1 MKNYFDGF
9 YEIIHKNSVKRRRM
23 ISLLLVLSMFVSS
36 GVLWELHDTVIT
48 MVNED
53 EPLCGI
59 DEHTH
64 TDECYEKVLICGLEE
79 NDEHTHTDECYEKV
93 LKCSLEEHVHASL
106 CYTDD
111 EELPDDN
118 VTAENNDSNIVAIDL
133 PEEESE
139 EQMLSE
145 MGNEEFGPLSFDGQT
160 LMSLDGEPDPANP
173 VPLNTTIDNI
183 AKGIKFTLFDYGNND
198 LEGGTNS
205 YDIRYVDNEWVHNR
219 YKDVGINSGRDPDK
233 DIMFFAYG
241 TPAFTGTPTIDDDDG
256 KDYNEYRRIVG
267 SDGHLNP
274 SKNNYSGDYNVWDG
288 YAISGNR
295 PVQGIVNNKLAN
307 GYPTIT
313 GSNHSLEYLFSTV
326 VSDDQKEYKSVY
338 PNVNHLLQVD
348 EKGHLYYNSDLN
360 YAYYNQDT
368 HDFTVYN
375 TTFDIIND
383 NHHYG
388 TDINP
393 KTGETYASAIP
404 AEEFNAETNNGNKNP
419 GFKIGF
425 FPFDEYD
432 YTKRDPN
439 FDTKND
445 TYDHHF
451 GMTMEAKF
459 TNTKPNDNNKVA
471 DDPVV
476 FKYSGDDDMW
486 VFVDDKLV
494 LDIGGIHEPTGGM
507 IDFTNGLVWVQDNA
521 YGKPLSEVKN
531 EVKKIIGWSGD
542 DDAYEAKWEKIS
554 KPIGINT
561 ESTSTDSVNR
571 WVVKSLS
578 SYYDNSDAKKC
589 SAQDGETHTIKM
601 FYLERGGCY
610 SNLAMEINLP
620 TVKPL
625 TIMKSID
632 DQEPFEYSKNE
643 YEFEVW
649 KLENDGTYTLVNLG
663 TSAVPKTSVR
673 VKPGER
679 VDIPDLPAENKY
691 RVVEKGVD
699 PNVISSVHIK
709 ATEAT
714 DKKAILEETF
724 NGGYG
729 DIGFSG
735 NGFYDLNSFNIY
747 EFKNTIH
754 KESTNLKVTKNWSDG
769 YANHPDA
776 KVLFKLNQTDSKTG
790 QTKRVAYDKKMTF
803 VINKDTNWSY
813 QFENLP
819 KRYGDHVYT
828 YSVEETNVPSS
839 YKAVYGK
846 DQNGDLT
853 ITNTSINDV
862 DIYVKKNWKNTNDLN
877 SKSVDVT
884 LKRLVSNSVGNDS
897 TTLRINLRD
906 ARSDK
911 DYNQNPTN
919 NIIKT
924 ITVDNVYVGG
934 SVEFSLDLPEGVT
947 YYNWD
952 YKDGNGKNTYYKVTD
967 GLELT
972 QLDDKYF
979 EVSNLQSGENVIDI
993 KVNTDAAVDDLL
1005 LLHHTFTKVLNGWKP
1020 QGGTQVINSGTVTYA
1035 KNDAILVQNRDATS
1049 DGVKLYL
1056 DPAQFK
1062 VNKTYTFSVYVYYDK
1077 RYNYSTHQD
1086 DEPDNPDTSTF
1097 VMTFNDG
1104 LANNTSYHRV
1114 TQQSVTRG
1122 NWTQLTGTFTIPT
1135 DIDPYGMYLL
1145 IETEGGQD
1153 YPKSFRMDEFV
1164 AVEGY
1169 KKISVTQQS
1178 GTENY
1183 IDGGG
1188 IVTIQNNNDTLYNVT
1203 FDNLDNWHTDH
1214 FNRLN
1219 SSAEIQKGTA
1229 NGNHMVVYNRSNH
1242 DYAGAQ
1248 LKMNRL
1254 IPGVKFRIRGAVQGN
1269 GEGSAQKMHIS
1280 FNSINKKPG
1289 GGDYSN
1295 LTNITNSKEPLI
1307 IVEGN
1312 EKYKWTDYDLTF
1324 DVPLHADK
1332 NNMYIYF
1339 ETPNGE
1345 NDYGSFRI
1353 RPFTITPVQP
1363 ALTEEI
1369 IGYTL
1374 ANQGVN
1380 GIYTSNYNAYDID
1393 INADTATNPI
1403 HYTNFTED
1411 TGWSRNTTLNS
1422 GNNWKANWT
1431 KTDLNEV
1438 EGKRYIYYIEE
1449 TAVNDG
1455 NKVIAIT
1462 NANDHKSG
1470 EANDYLVTYS
1480 GNDVAANDENNPILI
1495 TNEYIWYKL
1504 PATGGSGT
1512 GRIYFLGGIFTAI
1525 GIISGSALYRRKR
1538 RRV

>member
-111 EELPDDN
+111 EELPDDD

-145 MGNEEFGPLSFDGQT
+145 MENAEFRSLSLNDSAVMALAG
-160 LMSLDGEPDPANP
+160 DPANP

-198 LEGGTNS
+198 LEGSTNN
-205 YDIRYVDNEWVHNR
+205 YDIRWVANENEENGGHWEHSR
-219 YKDVGINSGRDPDK
+219 IKKAGINTDRNPDD

-241 TPAFTGTPTIDDDDG
+241 TPAFTGTPTINDDEG
-256 KDYNEYRRIVG
+256 KDYNVYRRIVG
-267 SDGHLNP
+267 PDGHLNP

-288 YAISGNR
+288 HSISGNR
-295 PVQGIVNNKLAN
+295 PVQGIVNNKLVN

-313 GSNHSLEYLFSTV
+313 GSNHSLDYLFSTV
-326 VSDDQKEYKSVY
+326 VSDAQQEYKSVY

-368 HDFTVYN
+368 HNFTVYD

-388 TDINP
+388 TDIDP
-393 KTGETYASAIP
+393 KTGETYASVIP
-404 AEEFNAETNNGNKNP
+404 AEEFNAQTNNGNKDP

-459 TNTKPNDNNKVA
+459 TNTKPNDNNNVA

-507 IDFTNGLVWVQDNA
+507 IDFTNGIVWVQDNE
-521 YGKPLSEVKN
+521 YGKKLSDVKN
-531 EVKKIIGWSGD
+531 EVKTIIGWSGTE
-542 DDAYEAKWEKIS
+542 AEYEDKWDKIS

-561 ESTSTDSVNR
+561 ASTSTDSVNR

-649 KLENDGTYTLVNLG
+649 KLENDGSYTLVNLG
-663 TSAVPKTSVR
+663 TTDDPKTSVR

-714 DKKAILEETF
+714 DKDAIMEETF

-747 EFKNTIH
+747 EFKNTIQ

-769 YANHPDA
+769 NASHPDA

-790 QTKRVAYDKKMTF
+790 QTKRISYDRKMTF
-803 VINKDTNWSY
+803 VIDKNTNWSY

-828 YSVEETNVPSS
+828 YSVEETNVPSG
-839 YKAVYGK
+839 YKAMYGK

-853 ITNTSINDV
+853 ITNMSINDV
-862 DIYVKKNWKNTNDLN
+862 NIHVKKNWKNTNDLN

-884 LKRLVSNSVGNDS
+884 LKRKVSNSGGNPP
-897 TTLRINLRD
+897 TKLKINLRD

-911 DYNQNPTN
+911 DYNQNPIN

-947 YYNWD
+947 YYSQDND
-952 YKDGNGKNTYYKVTD
+952 YGKKYYKTSSAA
-967 GLELT
+967 LELT
-972 QLDDKYF
+972 KLDDTYF
-979 EVSNLQSGENVIDI
+979 EVSNLQPVEGENINVIDI
-993 KVNTDAAVDDLL
+993 KVSTDAAVDDLL
-1005 LLHHTFTKVLNGWKP
+1005 VVHHSFTKMLDGWERHGIPEKTDGDLNFI
-1020 QGGTQVINSGTVTYA
+1020 TSGQSAYA
-1035 KNDAILVQNRDATS
+1035 KNDGLYVRGRTNTWNGA
-1049 DGVKLYL
+1049 KLYL
-1056 DPAQFK
+1056 DPAKFK
-1062 VNKTYTFSVYVYYDK
+1062 VGHEYTFSVYVKYDDV
-1077 RYNYSTHQD
+1077 SD
-1086 DEPDNPDTSTF
+1086 LPDKANF

-1104 LANNTSYHRV
+1104 LENGNSSYHRV
-1114 TQQSVTRG
+1114 ALKTVSKG
-1122 NWTQLTGTFTIPT
+1122 NWTQLTGIITIP
-1135 DIDPYGMYLL
+1135 IDVNPYGMFLV
-1145 IETEGGQD
+1145 IETEGD
-1153 YPKSFRMDEFV
+1153 DSKTLPYRMDEFV
-1164 AVEGY
+1164 AVEG
-1169 KKISVTQQS
+1169 KNDISVDEGS
-1178 GTENY
+1178 
-1183 IDGGG
+1183 G
-1188 IVTIQNNNDTLYNVT
+1188 IVNVIPLIYSDQFGRNDYNGWSSKGSATLSLNNYNNDYYILAS
-1203 FDNLDNWHTDH
+1203 D
-1214 FNRLN
+1214 R
-1219 SSAEIQKGTA
+1219 
-1229 NGNHMVVYNRSNH
+1229 GNESDGIMKPVP
-1242 DYAGAQ
+1242 
-1248 LKMNRL
+1248 LL
-1254 IPGVKFRIRGAVQGN
+1254 IPGKRYRFMADLSGNSDSGDHKYLLSIDKISLDPDKEGDAAKWTNFKNIGETNRVTGYTWGSIDSVYTIPSEAIQDQMYLYYETRQGSDDKSQFRLW
-1269 GEGSAQKMHIS
+1269 
-1280 FNSINKKPG
+1280 NSRV
-1289 GGDYSN
+1289 
-1295 LTNITNSKEPLI
+1295 SKEIDSLP
-1307 IVEGN
+1307 
-1312 EKYKWTDYDLTF
+1312 
-1324 DVPLHADK
+1324 
-1332 NNMYIYF
+1332 
-1339 ETPNGE
+1339 
-1345 NDYGSFRI
+1345 
-1353 RPFTITPVQP
+1353 
-1363 ALTEEI
+1363 EI
-1369 IGYTL
+1369 HGYTL
-1374 ANQGVN
+1374 SDGM
-1380 GIYTSNYNAYDID
+1380 YTSNNNSYGINVYDY
-1393 INADTATNPI
+1393 TATNPI
-1403 HYTNFTED
+1403 HYDDFTDDNWSKTISLNATNE
-1411 TGWSRNTTLNS
+1411 
-1422 GNNWKANWT
+1422 WKANWT
-1431 KTDLNEV
+1431 KENLNEV
-1438 EGKRYIYYIEE
+1438 EGNRYIYYIEE
-1449 TAVNDG
+1449 TAVHDG

-1462 NANDHKSG
+1462 NASDHKSG
-1470 EANDYLVTYS
+1470 EADDYLVTYS

-1525 GIISGSALYRRKR
+1525 GILSGSVLYRRKR

>member
-79 NDEHTHTDECYEKV
+79 NEEHTHTDECYEKV

-111 EELPDDN
+111 EELPDDD

-145 MGNEEFGPLSFDGQT
+145 MENAEFRSLSLNDSAVTALAG
-160 LMSLDGEPDPANP
+160 DPANP

-198 LEGGTNS
+198 LEGSTNN
-205 YDIRYVDNEWVHNR
+205 YDIRWVADENDENGGHWEHSR
-219 YKDVGINSGRDPDK
+219 IKKAGINTDRNPDE

-241 TPAFTGTPTIDDDDG
+241 TPAFTGTPTINDDEG
-256 KDYNEYRRIVG
+256 KDYNVYRRIVG
-267 SDGHLNP
+267 PDGHLNP

-288 YAISGNR
+288 HSISGNR

-313 GSNHSLEYLFSTV
+313 GSNHSLDYLFNTN
-326 VSDDQKEYKSVY
+326 VSDYKSVY
-338 PNVNHLLQVD
+338 TDVNHLLQVD
-348 EKGHLYYNSDLN
+348 TNGHLYYNSDLN

-368 HDFTVYN
+368 HNFTVYD

-393 KTGETYASAIP
+393 KTGETFASAIP
-404 AEEFNAETNNGNKNP
+404 AEEFNAETNNGNKDP

-459 TNTKPNDNNKVA
+459 TNTKPNDNNNVA

-507 IDFTNGLVWVQDNA
+507 IDFTNGIVWVQDNE
-521 YGKPLSEVKN
+521 YGKKLSDVKN
-531 EVKKIIGWSGD
+531 EVKTIIGWSGTE
-542 DDAYEAKWEKIS
+542 AEYEDKWDKIS

-561 ESTSTDSVNR
+561 ASTSTDSVNR
-571 WVVKSLS
+571 WVVKSLA
-578 SYYDNSDAKKC
+578 SYYDSSDTKKC

-632 DQEPFEYSKNE
+632 DHEPFEYSKNE

-649 KLENDGTYTLVNLG
+649 KLENDGSYTLVNLG

-673 VKPGER
+673 VKPGKR

-714 DKKAILEETF
+714 DKDAILEETF

-747 EFKNTIH
+747 EFKNTIQ
-754 KESTNLKVTKNWSDG
+754 KEFTNLKVTKNWSDG
-769 YANHPDA
+769 NANHPDA

-790 QTKRVAYDKKMTF
+790 QTKRVSYDRKMTF
-803 VINKDTNWSY
+803 VIDKNTNWSY

-828 YSVEETNVPSS
+828 YSVEETNVPSG
-839 YKAVYGK
+839 YKAMYGK

-853 ITNTSINDV
+853 ITNMSINDV
-862 DIYVKKNWKNTNDLN
+862 NIHVMKNWKNTNDLN

-884 LKRLVSNSVGNDS
+884 LKRKVSNSGGNP
-897 TTLRINLRD
+897 TTKLKINLRD

-911 DYNQNPTN
+911 DYNQNPIN

-947 YYNWD
+947 YYSQDND
-952 YKDGNGKNTYYKVTD
+952 YGKKYYKTSSEA
-967 GLELT
+967 LELT
-972 QLDDKYF
+972 KLDDTYF

-993 KVNTDAAVDDLL
+993 KVSTDAAVDDLL
-1005 LLHHTFTKVLNGWKP
+1005 VVHHSFTKMLDGWERHGIPEKTDGDLNLI
-1020 QGGTQVINSGTVTYA
+1020 TSGQSAYA
-1035 KNDAILVQNRDATS
+1035 KNDGVLVRGRTDAWN
-1049 DGVKLYL
+1049 GAKLYL
-1056 DPAQFK
+1056 DPAKFK
-1062 VNKTYTFSVYVYYDK
+1062 VGHEYTFSVYVKYDDSSAPA
-1077 RYNYSTHQD
+1077 NS
-1086 DEPDNPDTSTF
+1086 NF
-1097 VMTFNDG
+1097 IMTFNDG
-1104 LANNTSYHRV
+1104 LEQNSSFHHLKVQNV
-1114 TQQSVTRG
+1114 KRG
-1122 NWTQLTGTFTIPT
+1122 QWTQITGNVTIPVNVN
-1135 DIDPYGMYLL
+1135 PYGMFLV
-1145 IETEGGQD
+1145 IETESD
-1153 YPKSFRMDEFV
+1153 TMPYRMDEFV
-1164 AVEGY
+1164 AVEGN
-1169 KKISVTQQS
+1169 KGISVDSDGNVSVTS
-1178 GTENY
+1178 ENY
-1183 IDGGG
+1183 VLYDALDNSLGGAWFTMGGATVEASGHNFMIVHPRENTRYSGIERRLPNLVPGNDYYFKLDFRRIDGYDKPRVVLTINYQDATGTVYKSLFNTSG
-1188 IVTIQNNNDTLYNVT
+1188 DFDSNSTYATHGVVYHIPETADPSTIRVYVESMYDNTSYTYGVNSFAIKDVSDKPGYTKSVDSDGKVTYTTTYNVYGI
-1203 FDNLDNWHTDH
+1203 N
-1214 FNRLN
+1214 
-1219 SSAEIQKGTA
+1219 
-1229 NGNHMVVYNRSNH
+1229 VY
-1242 DYAGAQ
+1242 DY
-1248 LKMNRL
+1248 
-1254 IPGVKFRIRGAVQGN
+1254 
-1269 GEGSAQKMHIS
+1269 
-1280 FNSINKKPG
+1280 
-1289 GGDYSN
+1289 
-1295 LTNITNSKEPLI
+1295 
-1307 IVEGN
+1307 
-1312 EKYKWTDYDLTF
+1312 
-1324 DVPLHADK
+1324 
-1332 NNMYIYF
+1332 
-1339 ETPNGE
+1339 
-1345 NDYGSFRI
+1345 
-1353 RPFTITPVQP
+1353 
-1363 ALTEEI
+1363 
-1369 IGYTL
+1369 
-1374 ANQGVN
+1374 
-1380 GIYTSNYNAYDID
+1380 
-1393 INADTATNPI
+1393 TATNPI
-1403 HYTNFTED
+1403 HYDDFTD
-1411 TGWSRNTTLNS
+1411 DNWSRNTTLNS

-1431 KTDLNEV
+1431 KNDLNEV
-1438 EGKRYIYYIEE
+1438 AGKRYIYYIEE
-1449 TAVNDG
+1449 TAVHDG

-1462 NANDHKSG
+1462 NASDHKSG
-1470 EANDYLVTYS
+1470 EADDYLVTYS

-1525 GIISGSALYRRKR
+1525 GIISGSVLYRRKR

>member
-111 EELPDDN
+111 EELPDDD

-145 MGNEEFGPLSFDGQT
+145 MENEEFGPLSFDGQT

-205 YDIRYVDNEWVHNR
+205 YDIRWVANENDENGGHWEHSR
-219 YKDVGINSGRDPDK
+219 IKKVGINSGRNPDD

-241 TPAFTGTPTIDDDDG
+241 TPAFTGTLKTDDDNN
-256 KDYNEYRRIVG
+256 DYNKYQRET
-267 SDGHLNP
+267 P

-295 PVQGIVNNKLAN
+295 PVQGIVNNKLVD

-313 GSNHSLEYLFSTV
+313 GSNHSLDYLFSTV

-338 PNVNHLLQVD
+338 TDVNHLLQVD
-348 EKGHLYYNSDLN
+348 TNGHLYYNSDLN

-368 HDFTVYN
+368 HNFTVYD
-375 TTFDIIND
+375 TTFRIINED
-383 NHHYG
+383 HHYG
-388 TDINP
+388 TDPIPGNSAKTYNEFEKENKRGDYNP
-393 KTGETYASAIP
+393 E
-404 AEEFNAETNNGNKNP
+404 
-419 GFKIGF
+419 FKIGF

-432 YTKRDPN
+432 YSKRDPN
-439 FDTKND
+439 YNTKND

-459 TNTKPNDNNKVA
+459 NNTKPNDNNNVA

-531 EVKKIIGWSGD
+531 EVKTIIGWSGT
-542 DDAYEAKWEKIS
+542 DDAYKTKWEKIS

-699 PNVISSVHIK
+699 PNIISSVHIK

-714 DKKAILEETF
+714 DKDAIMEETF
-724 NGGYG
+724 NGSYG

-754 KESTNLKVTKNWSDG
+754 KEFTNLKVTKNWSDG
-769 YANHPDA
+769 NANHPDA

-790 QTKRVAYDKKMTF
+790 QTKRVSYDKKMTF
-803 VINKDTNWSY
+803 VIDKNTNWSY

-828 YSVEETNVPSS
+828 YSVEETNVPSG
-839 YKAVYGK
+839 YKAMYGK

-884 LKRLVSNSVGNDS
+884 LKRLVSNSEGNPS
-897 TTLRINLRD
+897 TSLTINLRD

-924 ITVDNVYVGG
+924 INVSNVYVGG

-972 QLDDKYF
+972 KLDDKYF

-993 KVNTDAAVDDLL
+993 KVSTDAAVDDLL
-1005 LLHHTFTKVLNGWKP
+1005 VVHHSFTKMLDGWERHGIPEKTDGDLNFI
-1020 QGGTQVINSGTVTYA
+1020 TSGQSAYA
-1035 KNDAILVQNRDATS
+1035 KNDGLYVRGRTDAWN
-1049 DGVKLYL
+1049 GAKLYL
-1056 DPAQFK
+1056 DPAKFK
-1062 VNKTYTFSVYVYYDK
+1062 VGHEYTFSVYVKYD
-1077 RYNYSTHQD
+1077 NNTGAPANS
-1086 DEPDNPDTSTF
+1086 NF
-1097 VMTFNDG
+1097 IMTFNDG
-1104 LANNTSYHRV
+1104 LEQNSSFHHLKVQNV
-1114 TQQSVTRG
+1114 KRG
-1122 NWTQLTGTFTIPT
+1122 QWTQITGNVTIPV
-1135 DIDPYGMYLL
+1135 DVNPYGMFLL
-1145 IETEGGQD
+1145 IETESD
-1153 YPKSFRMDEFV
+1153 TMPYRMDEFV
-1164 AVEGY
+1164 AVEGN
-1169 KKISVTQQS
+1169 KGISVDSDGNVSVTS
-1178 GTENY
+1178 ENY
-1183 IDGGG
+1183 VLYDALDNSLGGAWFTMGGATVEASDQNFMIVHPMENKRYSGIERRLPNLVPGNDYYFKLDFRRIDGYDKPR
-1188 IVTIQNNNDTLYNVT
+1188 VVLTINYKDATGTVYKSLFNTSGD
-1203 FDNLDNWHTDH
+1203 FDS
-1214 FNRLN
+1214 N
-1219 SSAEIQKGTA
+1219 STYATHG
-1229 NGNHMVVYNRSNH
+1229 VVYH
-1242 DYAGAQ
+1242 
-1248 LKMNRL
+1248 
-1254 IPGVKFRIRGAVQGN
+1254 IPETADPSTIRV
-1269 GEGSAQKMHIS
+1269 
-1280 FNSINKKPG
+1280 
-1289 GGDYSN
+1289 Y
-1295 LTNITNSKEPLI
+1295 
-1307 IVEGN
+1307 VESM
-1312 EKYKWTDYDLTF
+1312 YDNT
-1324 DVPLHADK
+1324 
-1332 NNMYIYF
+1332 
-1339 ETPNGE
+1339 
-1345 NDYGSFRI
+1345 S
-1353 RPFTITPVQP
+1353 
-1363 ALTEEI
+1363 
-1369 IGYTL
+1369 YTY
-1374 ANQGVN
+1374 GVN
-1380 GIYTSNYNAYDID
+1380 SFAIKDVSDKPCYTKNVDSDGKVTYTTTYDVYGINVYDY
-1393 INADTATNPI
+1393 TATNPL
-1403 HYTNFTED
+1403 HYDDFTVD
-1411 TGWSRNTTLNS
+1411 NWSRNTTLNS

-1431 KTDLNEV
+1431 KTDLNEAT
-1438 EGKRYIYYIEE
+1438 GKRYIYYIEE
-1449 TAVNDG
+1449 TAVHDG

-1525 GIISGSALYRRKR
+1525 GILSGSVLYRRKR